1 MKRDKKSIGIATTT
15 AVALIVI
22 VALIVGVGVYV
33 ATRPAPPVEVAKLKI
48 GVPYTTPIEEPWDG
62 CWHEAFT
69 WAKGTYGPQ
78 IGVEITYDWTDD
90 VGYADLPAVLRE
102 WAGKYDIIW
111 GDTFGCETAA
121 RDVARDFLNK
131 QFIFGSGLG
140 PVEPNVCVSDDW
152 IHEPTYIC
160 GMIAGKLTE
169 TNIIGVV
176 GGVPCPEVNRLV
188 NAFKAG
194 AKEVNPA
201 VKVKVTFIGEWF
213 NPPVAKER
221 ALAQIEAGADVMYAE
236 RYGVHEAALEK
247 LAEGIVIPVFGS
259 LLDQYEMAPE
269 LVITGPVWDLKPT
282 IKYLIDTYIM
292 RKGQP
297 FAMDLAEWSM
307 VAKGGAKLA
316 GWPGL
321 HGWETR
327 LNPSIVAK
335 MQAKGIISMVETRWT
350 EIVGGTF
357 RVDIDESVPVSD

>member
-1 MKRDKKSIGIATTT
+1 MKGDKRSVGIATTT
-15 AVALIVI
+15 VIALIII
-22 VALIVGVGVYV
+22 VAIVVGAGVYV
-33 ATRPAPPVEVAKLKI
+33 ATRPAPPIEVAKLKI

-69 WAKGTYGPQ
+69 WAEEEYGL
-78 IGVEITYDWTDD
+78 TYDWTDD

-102 WAGKYDIIW
+102 WAGEYDIVW
-111 GDTFGCETAA
+111 GDTFGCEEAA
-121 RDVARDFLNK
+121 RAVAKDFLDV

-140 PVEPNVCVSDDW
+140 PVDPNVCVSDDW

-176 GGVPCPEVNRLV
+176 GGVPVPEVNRLV

-194 AKEVNPA
+194 AKEVNPD
-201 VKVKVTFIGEWF
+201 VKVKITFIGEWF

-247 LAEGIVIPVFGS
+247 LAATPSKVIPVFGS
-259 LLDQYEMAPE
+259 LLDQYELAPG

-282 IKYLIDTYIM
+282 VKYLIDTYTM
-292 RKGQP
+292 REGKP
-297 FAMDLAEWSM
+297 FSMDLAEWSM
-307 VAKGGAKLA
+307 VSKGGAKLA

-321 HGWETR
+321 HDWETR
-327 LNPSIVAK
+327 LDPDIVAK
-335 MQAKGIISMVETRWT
+335 MRAEGIISMIETRWAQ
-350 EIVGGTF
+350 ILDGTF

>member
-1 MKRDKKSIGIATTT
+1 MRKVKGITTTT
-15 AVALIVI
+15 AVVLIVI
-22 VALIVGVGVYV
+22 VALIVGAGVYFV
-33 ATRPAPPVEVAKLKI
+33 TRPAPPPVEVAELKI

-69 WAKGTYGPQ
+69 WAKTTYGPQ

-102 WAGKYDIIW
+102 WAREYDIVW
-111 GDTFGCETAA
+111 GDTFGCEEAA
-121 RDVARDFLNK
+121 RAVAKDFLDV

-160 GMIAGKLTE
+160 GMIAGMLTE

-176 GGVPCPEVNRLV
+176 GGVPVPEVNRLV

-194 AKEVNPA
+194 AKEVNPD
-201 VKVKVTFIGEWF
+201 VRVKVTFIGEWF

-221 ALAQIEAGADVMYAE
+221 ALAQIGEGADVMYAE

-247 LAEGIVIPVFGS
+247 LATEGKVIPIFGS
-259 LLDQYEMAPE
+259 LLDQYELAPE

-282 IKYLIDTYIM
+282 IKYIIDTYIM
-292 RKGQP
+292 REGEP

-321 HGWETR
+321 HDWETR
-327 LNPSIVAK
+327 LHSDIVAK
-335 MQAKGIISMVETRWT
+335 MQARGIMSMIETRWAK
-350 EIVGGTF
+350 ILDGTF